1 MLSNPFLP
9 KSNCPHQRRLQ
20 ILADNEATYNV
31 IMTDSDPVR
40 PAESLY
46 QKPFLQ
52 LLHDA
57 LTQGTSTHTGCVSEY
72 NGHHSKYISF
82 SGHKTGFHLAKP
94 GDCDIYLYD
103 RGLGAI

>member
-57 LTQGTSTHTGCVSEY
+57 LSPRARGEIQVLLTPELLTGY
-72 NGHHSKYISF
+72 
-82 SGHKTGFHLAKP
+82 
-94 GDCDIYLYD
+94 
-103 RGLGAI
+103 